1 MPYVL
6 GIDIGSTTTAAT
18 LARRRGASWARPEV
32 VALDAGAATVP
43 SVLHLGADGTL
54 VVGEPDTDDGN
65 RTARGFVHRVGDD
78 VPLLLAGEACPPQLL
93 TAVLATWVV
102 ERVLHREGE
111 PAEAVVLSHPAGWG
125 RHRRDLL
132 HAALW
137 ELGQRNVTLLP
148 RTVTVAESHA
158 ARGFAGTTA
167 AVYALGGDSFEAAL
181 VRRTPHGRYET
192 VGLPQR
198 LDWIGGADFDEA
210 LAGHVRSVLARELAA
225 AGRRE
230 TYATLRA
237 LLPECE
243 RAKRELTVGG
253 ETDVLLTLPGGPTR
267 VPVSRAD
274 FEEMIRP
281 AVQATVDLLVR
292 SVLSAGLRPAD
303 LDAVLL
309 TGGSTRIPL
318 VAELLAAAFPV
329 PVEVEPDP
337 QLTAATGAALAA
349 CQVVSPRPRPPEPA
363 RPPEPS
369 RAADPFRT
377 PGAGGAPRRDATP
390 AVPAPRRPDHDR
402 AAHPAPP
409 PRPPVRITPLELPK
423 PSRLALARSRGREG

>member
-6 GIDIGSTTTAAT
+6 GIDIGNTTTAAT
-18 LARRRGASWARPEV
+18 MARRRGASWARPEV
-32 VALDAGAATVP
+32 VALDAGSATLP
-43 SVLHLGADGTL
+43 SVLHLGTDGTL
-54 VVGEPDTDDGN
+54 VVGESGGDDGN
-65 RTARGFVHRVGDD
+65 RTARGFVRRVGDD
-78 VPLLLAGEACPPQLL
+78 VPLLLAGEACPPQML

-102 ERVLHREGE
+102 ERVHDREGE
-111 PAEAVVLSHPAGWG
+111 PADAVVVSHPAGWG

-137 ELGQRNVTLLP
+137 EQGLAHVTLLP

-158 ARGFAGTTA
+158 ARGFAGGTA
-167 AVYALGGDSFEAAL
+167 AVYALGGNSFEAAL
-181 VRRTPHGRYET
+181 VRCNERGRYET
-192 VGLPQR
+192 VGFPQG

-210 LAGHVRSVLARELAA
+210 LAEHVRTVLAREIAA

-237 LLPECE
+237 LRPECD
-243 RAKRELTVGG
+243 RAKRELTVSTD
-253 ETDVLLTLPGGPTR
+253 TDVLLTLPTGPTR
-267 VPVSRAD
+267 VPVSRVQ

-281 AVQATVDLLVR
+281 AVQATVELLDRTVR
-292 SVLSAGLRPAD
+292 SAGLRPAE

-318 VAELLAAAFPV
+318 VGELLTAAFPV
-329 PVEVEPDP
+329 PIEVEPDP

-349 CQVVSPRPRPPEPA
+349 CQVMSPRPRPAAPERAQQPA
-363 RPPEPS
+363 AGPR
-369 RAADPFRT
+369 R
-377 PGAGGAPRRDATP
+377 GGA

-402 AAHPAPP
+402 PVHSEPP
-409 PRPPVRITPLELPK
+409 PRPPVRITPLDLPR
-423 PSRLALARSRGREG
+423 PSRLALARGRGREG